1 MQIATSMPTR
11 REKHDG
17 IELEGNCFLHQ
28 LWLNYLT
35 FASIIQFLALWTY
48 YIAESILESWKW
60 SMQMKV
66 KIKVAQSCPTRCD
79 TMDYSP
85 PGSSVHE
92 ISQARIL
99 EGVAMPFSRG
109 SSQPRDWTQ
118 VSCTAGRFFTV
129 WATRKA
135 LVQGGNLKTQY
146 ESQNER

>member
-17 IELEGNCFLHQ
+17 IGLEGNCFLHQ

-35 FASIIQFLALWTY
+35 FASIIKFLALWTY
-48 YIAESILESWKW
+48 CIAESILESWKW

-66 KIKVAQSCPTRCD
+66 KIKVTQSCPTRCD

-99 EGVAMPFSRG
+99 ERVAMPFSRG
-109 SSQPRDWTQ
+109 STQ
-118 VSCTAGRFFTV
+118 GLNPGLLHCRQILYRLSHQGSPG
-129 WATRKA
+129 TRRKFKA
-135 LVQGGNLKTQY
+135 QY